1 MKETESSFQIYNSQN
16 LTSKDDHMTYDFSNS
31 LINPLG
37 ETTSNNVTDKTNLL
51 RLNFIKAFEN
61 PFMGE
66 RTGINKNDPNIS
78 NFSEELVISQYH
90 RENEGKCLAFSNA
103 VKLKELDISNNP
115 ISTFWRPF

>member
-1 MKETESSFQIYNSQN
+1 
-16 LTSKDDHMTYDFSNS
+16 MTYDFSNS

-66 RTGINKNDPNIS
+66 RTEINKNDPNIS
-78 NFSEELVISQYH
+78 DFSQEIVIH
-90 RENEGKCLAFSNA
+90 NITEKTRKN
-103 VKLKELDISNNP
+103 V
-115 ISTFWRPF
+115 